1 MSSKMIQDDNHK
13 KNLLL
18 AFVTWKELH
27 ADCHYF
33 TSVNPSI
40 RILSSC
46 TNTNYT
52 FKKNYWSSYTVVN
65 YSFLSFASVWV
76 KTNNRSCYEIDCI
89 GHIRTTKTLLH
100 LCILPQQLQKNSL
113 LTLFI
118 GPNWKVFLDEMSKNL
133 VSKMNETLEVFKVLP
148 NKKKML

>member
-1 MSSKMIQDDNHK
+1 MVTYFFWLRKFNLNKESKKYMSNVKYSCHPRWYRMIITK

-100 LCILPQQLQKNSL
+100 RCILPQ
-113 LTLFI
+113 
-118 GPNWKVFLDEMSKNL
+118 
-133 VSKMNETLEVFKVLP
+133 
-148 NKKKML
+148 